1 MFVYLQNPE
10 LTRLEQVLV
19 KDYPRMRLQWIDER
33 YGLKVP
39 ERPHLRKDAFWICAA
54 IISVVLLIHYGFK
67 LKFSVFWG
75 ALVVFAYLY
84 YRGWAMM
91 MNGRDFFRKNR
102 NPYSKECLDWL
113 RTFDQIDINPKTLK
127 KIGRDLKRNVS
138 YLDGEKTKAVS
149 HTLSASI
156 IGFLSTFGLTATSI
170 LKTTQE
176 LDSLPSTIIDI
187 VGVGCTLI
195 LVWWLYRKY
204 YSFKI
209 EYEEEVQYALRMDIR
224 TIIQEYDY
232 LTGTK
237 PSDKDKDDKDE
248 KDDRKEDGHKDEHSD
263 DSSDDRED
271 KEDKE
276 EKEEKDIKEDED
288 IDKVIKDAA
297 SRLSDH

>member
-19 KDYPRMRLQWIDER
+19 KDYPRMRLKWMDER
-33 YGLKVP
+33 YGIALP
-39 ERPHLRKDAFWICAA
+39 ERPRLRKDAYWVCIA
-54 IISVVLLIHYGFK
+54 IISAVLLIHYGFK

-91 MNGRDFFRKNR
+91 QNGRDFFRKNR

-113 RTFDQIDINPKTLK
+113 RSFDQIDINPKSLK

-187 VGVGCTLI
+187 VGIGCTLI

-232 LTGTK
+232 LTGEK
-237 PSDKDKDDKDE
+237 PSDHAKKDKDS
-248 KDDRKEDGHKDEHSD
+248 G
-263 DSSDDRED
+263 
-271 KEDKE
+271 KE
-276 EKEEKDIKEDED
+276 EDHHRDDERDKKNSDASDLSKEEKDIREDED
-288 IDKVIKDAA
+288 IDHIIKDDAG
-297 SRLSDH
+297 RLTDH

>member
-19 KDYPRMRLQWIDER
+19 KDYPRMRLKWIDER
-33 YGLKVP
+33 YGLEVP
-39 ERPHLRKDAFWICAA
+39 ERPKLRKDAYWVCIA
-54 IISVVLLIHYGFK
+54 IVSAVLLIHYGFK

-91 MNGRDFFRKNR
+91 MNGRNFFRKNR

-113 RTFDQIDINPKTLK
+113 RTFDQIEINPKTLK

-138 YLDGEKTKAVS
+138 YLDGEKTKAVT

-187 VGVGCTLI
+187 VGIGCTLI

-232 LTGTK
+232 LTGEK
-237 PSDKDKDDKDE
+237 PSDHSKDDKE
-248 KDDRKEDGHKDEHSD
+248 KDSKDRKEDDSHRDEKDS
-263 DSSDDRED
+263 DSSDTS
-271 KEDKE
+271 
-276 EKEEKDIKEDED
+276 KEEKDIREDET
-288 IDKVIKDAA
+288 IDKVLRDAA
-297 SRLSDH
+297 ERLADH